1 MLATYKLN
9 FVSIIILRKLMF
21 WLSVALLGLT
31 AGFCPVNLAMVT
43 PYMPSLVG
51 SRGKVSSAVFFSAG
65 VSVVFVPLGVLA
77 SSFGAI
83 ITRGLEFWL
92 NLAGGIII
100 LFMGLWTLRLFR
112 LPLRV
117 TKINKIQGGIFVF
130 GLAYAMATV
139 GRGAPMLISTLTLAA
154 LEGDPL
160 LGGVAMII
168 YSFCLGLP
176 LILFAILVETLK
188 TEKKEAVQK
197 WYVMLERA
205 TGVLL
210 LSIGAYYLANAIMI
224 PRTNV

>member
-1 MLATYKLN
+1 M
-9 FVSIIILRKLMF
+9 
-21 WLSVALLGLT
+21 GLT

-65 VSVVFVPLGVLA
+65 LSVVFVPLGVLA